1 MTVII
6 ETADPKGLMSAI
18 RNRITRGY
26 EADWAIDLDGDFEY
40 CGPDARLLE
49 AAVLRPALEV
59 GRVRVSVVQWKAQR
73 MTKPVRGAYVVAFV
87 GMLMHFSTW
96 IKRVVIEMK

>member
-40 CGPDARLLE
+40 CGPDARLLD
-49 AAVLRPALEV
+49 AAVLRPVV
-59 GRVRVSVVQWKAQR
+59 GEGVVRVSVVQWRAQKL
-73 MTKPVRGAYVVAFV
+73 TKPLRSAYVVAFV
-87 GMLMHFSTW
+87 GMLLHFSSW